1 MGAVDDR
8 PEVAAA
14 EPGSAALA
22 AQIEAVVARNRRGR
36 ERRHRWTFTGIRVL
50 SLALVLGAWQIYGLH
65 TLEILFAPIT
75 AVVAAAVHL
84 FRTQDLGGAIGYSLW
99 TFAIGYAAG
108 LVAGVAVGMLMA
120 VYRNVDAAIGMYV
133 YALYATPMV
142 ALVPLLSIWFGFGVP
157 TQEVIIALFVL
168 FPVLVT
174 VYHGV
179 RNIDP
184 ELLEIARSLCLNRRQ
199 LWRHVLLPGSLP
211 FIAAGATQGVAMGLV
226 GMFIAEIFT
235 ELSGIGNILE
245 TASQT
250 YHTADALAALLVIMS
265 LGVILRT
272 GISVAQR
279 RIAPWSN
286 LPRK

>member
-1 MGAVDDR
+1 MAAPGGPAVEAGAG
-8 PEVAAA
+8 PSPLA
-14 EPGSAALA
+14 E
-22 AQIEAVVARNRRGR
+22 QIEAVVSRTRQSRQ
-36 ERRHRWTFTGIRVL
+36 RRHRWTFIGIRAL
-50 SLALVLGAWQIYGLH
+50 SLVLVLGAWQFYGLH

-75 AVVAAAVHL
+75 AVVAAGVRL
-84 FRTQDLGGAIGYSLW
+84 FQTQNLGGAIGYSLW

-108 LVAGVAVGMLMA
+108 LIAGVAIGMLMA
-120 VYRNVDAAIGMYV
+120 VYRNVEAAIGMYV

-157 TQEVIIALFVL
+157 TQEVIIGLFVL

-235 ELSGIGNILE
+235 ELSGIGSVLE

-272 GISVAQR
+272 GIGFAQR
-279 RIAPWSN
+279 KIAPWSN